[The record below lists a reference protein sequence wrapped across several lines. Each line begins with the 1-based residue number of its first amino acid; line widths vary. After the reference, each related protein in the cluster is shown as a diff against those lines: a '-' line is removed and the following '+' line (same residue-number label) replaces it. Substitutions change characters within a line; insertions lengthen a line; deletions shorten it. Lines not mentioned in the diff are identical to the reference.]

1 MKELKVLEE
10 LNLSSNMLSTASTLI
25 NPSILLKVLGQ
36 IPRLKRLN
44 LCRNKLQALHHELLV
59 RDEDF
64 TLLQELDFGYN
75 IVTEEEEL

>member
-44 LCRNKLQALHHELLV
+44 LCRNKLQALHNELLS

-64 TLLQELDFGYN
+64 TLL
-75 IVTEEEEL
+75 